1 MTASHP
7 FIELNGVSKS
17 FTTGAGRRHVLRD
30 VSLSVGRGEFV
41 SIVGSMGSGKSTL
54 LAIIAGLAT
63 ADAGTVTVDGAPVTD
78 IRRDMSV
85 VFQNYSLLPWLSAL
99 GNVRLAVGAAYPDMP
114 RADQRARAE
123 RSLAMVGLGHATARR
138 PAQLSGGMRQ
148 RVAIARALVTDPALV
163 LADEPTGNLDS
174 HTTVEVMALFQ
185 QLNAQGIT
193 IILVTHE
200 PEVSVYATR
209 IVVVRDGAI
218 KSDQPVGSRRNA
230 AADLAELGRSAA

>member
-1 MTASHP
+1 
-7 FIELNGVSKS
+7 
-17 FTTGAGRRHVLRD
+17 
-30 VSLSVGRGEFV
+30 
-41 SIVGSMGSGKSTL
+41 
-54 LAIIAGLAT
+54 
-63 ADAGTVTVDGAPVTD
+63 
-78 IRRDMSV
+78 
-85 VFQNYSLLPWLSAL
+85 
-99 GNVRLAVGAAYPDMP
+99 
-114 RADQRARAE
+114 
-123 RSLAMVGLGHATARR
+123 
-138 PAQLSGGMRQ
+138 
-148 RVAIARALVTDPALV
+148 VTDPALV

-218 KSDQPVGSRRNA
+218 KSDQPVGSRGNA